1 MIARNIKLE
10 VRLIDDLLDI
20 TKIAK
25 NKLMLHEK
33 PVDIHNEINHT
44 LSLVDHDVL
53 SKNLKIITNFD
64 AKNMYINGDP
74 ARIQQIFWNIIKNSV
89 KFSGKG
95 SPIVIRTFNDSTTSI
110 CIEIA
115 DQGIG
120 IEPGLTAKIF
130 DAFEQVDT
138 AVTKTYGGLG
148 IGLSITKGLV
158 VLHHG
163 TISAFSEG
171 KNKGTTFRIVFP
183 IIPTPSGSISNS
195 LLSKSLTESD
205 VEPKTILLVED
216 NKSTLL
222 VMTRMI
228 KRLGHKVITAMSIKE
243 GKLKNIDKKQKK
255 IRK

>member
-89 KFSGKG
+89 KFSKKE
-95 SPIVIRTFNDSTTSI
+95 SPIFIRTFNDSTTSI
-110 CIEIA
+110 TIEIS
-115 DQGIG
+115 DKGIG
-120 IEPGLTAKIF
+120 IEPSLTSKIF
-130 DAFEQVDT
+130 EAFEQTDSS
-138 AVTKTYGGLG
+138 VTRKYGGLG

-171 KNKGTTFRIVFP
+171 KNKGATFKIVLP
-183 IIPTPSGSISNS
+183 IIPIPLPENTPSSLFLNS
-195 LLSKSLTESD
+195 LNDNIKESQ
-205 VEPKTILLVED
+205 TILLVED

-228 KRLGHKVITAMSIKE
+228 KRLGHNVITAMSIKE
-243 GKLKNIDKKQKK
+243 GNMKILRKFINI
-255 IRK
+255 I